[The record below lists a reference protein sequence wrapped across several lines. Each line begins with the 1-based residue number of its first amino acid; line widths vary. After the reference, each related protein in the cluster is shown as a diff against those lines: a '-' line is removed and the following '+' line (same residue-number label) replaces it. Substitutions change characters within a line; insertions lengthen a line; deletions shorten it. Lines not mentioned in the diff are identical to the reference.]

1 MLAPLD
7 NLANDSN
14 LSEKSR
20 GFLDM
25 AHRNGNKLLKMVTEL
40 LDFQKIEQSAE
51 QVRLQDI
58 ELPMLLRVQLE
69 KFVLAAQEKH
79 IQLCIETCPQQQIHS
94 DVKMMDRY
102 WKIFSRMLSNIHLKV
117 ERLRCRLLLK
127 VRWL

>member
-51 QVRLQDI
+51 QVRLQI
-58 ELPMLLRVQLE
+58 INLPMLLRVQLE

-94 DVKMMDRY
+94 DVKTVDRY
-102 WKIFSRMLSNIHLKV
+102 WKSSLECYQIYTSRWKGYV
-117 ERLRCRLLLK
+117 VGFC
-127 VRWL
+127 

>member
-1 MLAPLD
+1 MSLVLAPLD

-94 DVKMMDRY
+94 DVKMMDL
-102 WKIFSRMLSNIHLKV
+102 LSESTYFL
-117 ERLRCRLLLK
+117 
-127 VRWL
+127 